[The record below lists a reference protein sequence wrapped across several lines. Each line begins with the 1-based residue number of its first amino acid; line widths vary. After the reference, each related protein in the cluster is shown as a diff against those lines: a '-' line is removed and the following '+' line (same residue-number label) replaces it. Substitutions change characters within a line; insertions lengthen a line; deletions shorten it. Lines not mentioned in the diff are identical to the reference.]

1 MGVISEESI
10 HLTTINYIR
19 KTGFYSIVAA
29 FEKLYL
35 NLKRQFLN
43 HF

>member
-10 HLTTINYIR
+10 LLTTINYIR
-19 KTGFYSIVAA
+19 KPDFYSIVAS